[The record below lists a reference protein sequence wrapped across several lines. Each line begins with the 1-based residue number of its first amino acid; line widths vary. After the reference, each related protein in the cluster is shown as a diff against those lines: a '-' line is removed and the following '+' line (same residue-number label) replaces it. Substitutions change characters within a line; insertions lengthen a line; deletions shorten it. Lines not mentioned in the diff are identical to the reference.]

1 MTKKTLSLVS
11 REFVGFE
18 KSFQLQA
25 DHFAAIHPEMQVNRT
40 FWEIHTLYDRMVTE
54 QKVFSADHDLFLCV
68 TDWLPELIKMKGLVP
83 LNTYLENDPP
93 EDWPNGW
100 ASSMKQLQTDQDG
113 TIYGIAYH
121 DGPEMFLYREDL
133 FNDPNEQE
141 AFAGKYGYPLQVP
154 STWSQFLDVAKFFTR
169 PDQDL
174 YGCVLAGYPDGHN
187 NVYDFLIHL
196 WSRGGELVDQ
206 NWNPSFNST
215 IGKEALQYLV
225 NLYTTENVLPP
236 HAREMDS
243 VATGHYFA
251 KGHAAMMW
259 NWCGFA
265 AMAEIPELSNIVGK
279 TKTTVIPRGDNPEAR
294 HMSLNIYWVL
304 TIPEGSK
311 NKDAAYQFI
320 KETASKSMD
329 KITSQCGGNGTRLS
343 TWRDPEIIE
352 SFPYYSMIEEV
363 HKNVNSPLPIP
374 EYPAINE
381 LLSTMV
387 DDAINGRESI
397 DRALVKA
404 EQAIREILQK
414 SGYIRPASVGGEE

>member
-1 MTKKTLSLVS
+1 MAKQTLSLVS

-18 KSFQLQA
+18 KSFHLQA
-25 DHFAAIHPEMQVNRT
+25 EHFSTIHPDIQVNRT
-40 FWEIHTLYDRMVTE
+40 FMEIHSLYDRMVTE
-54 QKVFSADHDLFLCV
+54 QKVFSAEHDLFLCV
-68 TDWLPELIKMKGLVP
+68 TDWLPELIQMNGLVP
-83 LNTYLENDPP
+83 LNDYLEKDPP
-93 EDWPNGW
+93 EDWPHGW
-100 ASSMKQLQTDQDG
+100 GNSMKLLQTAPDG
-113 TIYGIAYH
+113 EIYGIAYH

-133 FNDPNEQE
+133 FNDPQEQA
-141 AFAGKYGYPLQVP
+141 AFLVKHGYPLQVP
-154 STWSQFLDVAKFFTR
+154 TTWSQFLDVARFFTR
-169 PDQDL
+169 PEQDL

-196 WSRGGELVDQ
+196 WSRGGELVDAD
-206 NWNPSFNST
+206 WNPAFNSA

-225 NLYTTENVLPP
+225 NLYMTENVLPP

-265 AMAEIPELSNIVGK
+265 ALAEIPELSNIVGK
-279 TKTTVIPRGDNPEAR
+279 TKTTVIPKGDNPEAR

-304 TIPEGSK
+304 TIPVGSE

-329 KITSQCGGNGTRLS
+329 KVTSECGGNGTRLS

-352 SFPYYSMIEEV
+352 SFPYYAMIEEV

-381 LLSTMV
+381 VLSAMV
-387 DDAINGRESI
+387 DDVINGRAQIEP
-397 DRALVKA
+397 AMAKA
-404 EQAIREILQK
+404 EQEVRDILQK
-414 SGYIRPASVGGEE
+414 AGYIRSASIRGEA